1 MARVKW
7 LENFRLEIKYRKI
20 LDHLDNDQKAEVIS
34 KKYTSLETLTNIFTY
49 YEMDDSP
56 CDFIIRKKVL
66 SKRNKSSY
74 FILNYAIHAIKDRW
88 PEAEPYLLKN
98 IVESIQQ
105 RSIPLEHVDACVR
118 YRRAFIKTRWLEL
131 EKVLCQEIKTS
142 KYDHADYAL
151 SKYVKSF
158 KEFNVNELYDL
169 ILKDNKIM
177 SQDRRPRG
185 HYRLGFHIL
194 KTLSGLHG

>member
-1 MARVKW
+1 MARKVSW
-7 LENFRLEIKYRKI
+7 LENFRLESKHRKL
-20 LDHLDNDQKAEVIS
+20 LDHLDNDQRAEVIS

-74 FILNYAIHAIKDRW
+74 FILDYAIHVIKDRW

-98 IVESIQQ
+98 IVESMQHRFIHG
-105 RSIPLEHVDACVR
+105 EHVDAGIR
-118 YRRAFIKTRWLEL
+118 YRRIFIKTRWLEL

-142 KYDHADYAL
+142 EYDHASYAL
-151 SKYVKSF
+151 SRYVKSF
-158 KEFNVNELYDL
+158 KEFDINELYDL
-169 ILKDNKIM
+169 ILKDNKI
-177 SQDRRPRG
+177 P
-185 HYRLGFHIL
+185 
-194 KTLSGLHG
+194 